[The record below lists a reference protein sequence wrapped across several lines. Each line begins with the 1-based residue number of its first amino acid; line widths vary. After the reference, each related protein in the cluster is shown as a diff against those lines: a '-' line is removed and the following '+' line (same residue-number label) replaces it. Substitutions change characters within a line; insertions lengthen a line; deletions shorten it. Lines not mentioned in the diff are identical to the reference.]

1 MRIRGRPLASV
12 LRGVAGLV
20 GAACVVAASGL
31 GCAVPS
37 SPGHATE
44 AVLFDGFSVRVP
56 IGPDWIRQAD
66 GPTVSVLRAFGDV
79 WTHGMLVEI
88 TVPPPL
94 PEPVHPYDLLAS
106 ARMHAASLEREQRFA
121 VAQRGERLIRH
132 HGMDCA
138 DFHFALERRDE
149 IDGQARYSALLGRG
163 LVCAHPADP
172 RRIANLQYTVQNL
185 DGRLLAV
192 DQALGEAFLDSI
204 RSRSV
209 DTNAAPGAALQP
221 TSDSTS
227 DQSASRSAADS
238 RVQGRR

>member
-1 MRIRGRPLASV
+1 MRRRPLVSA
-12 LRGVAGLV
+12 LRAIAGLF
-20 GAACVVAASGL
+20 GAACILAASGL
-31 GCAVPS
+31 GCVSPS

-44 AVLFDGFSVRVP
+44 AVLFDGFRVQVP
-56 IGPDWIRQAD
+56 TGPDWIRQAD
-66 GPTVSVLRAFGDV
+66 GPTVAVLRAIGNV

-94 PEPVHPYDLLAS
+94 PEPVHAYDLLAS
-106 ARMHAASLEREQRFA
+106 ARMHAASLEREPRFE
-121 VAQRGERLIRH
+121 VAQHGERLIRH

-138 DFHFALERRDE
+138 DFHFVMERRDE
-149 IDGQARYSALLGRG
+149 IDGEARHSALLGRG
-163 LVCAHPADP
+163 LVCAHPVDP

-192 DQALGEAFLDSI
+192 DQALGDAFLDSL
-204 RSRSV
+204 RSRPV
-209 DTNAAPGAALQP
+209 DTNAAPGGASQP